1 MRSRRGAVLQG
12 REGRGHALHRQ
23 RPIQAGRIRH
33 RTAGGGHR
41 RRTRHAVAVEH
52 ANPDAGMYRSRH
64 DPERQLHQGRGTLRA
79 ESGIR
84 FLLSP
89 PRQRA
94 AVSEHRNAGAAVG
107 AADSPRCAE
116 ARVRAGS
123 VGVAGVLSS
132 LRYLFAD
139 LIGDDDDT
147 PPFLPDGLPDAVVP
161 VVSDAIHMLIDYQG
175 NAYATLYV
183 TRLRRFVGRRD
194 VNDAMLGE
202 IAYLMAIRMSY
213 QDPIRIAQLK
223 LAELEAGGAPSH
235 DVRRFRFDELVG
247 SLPAVVAEPVLDTFE
262 WLGWEV
268 RRRVPIRFSTRSRW
282 GIRRLKIEAG
292 LRRWRLFSVGYAKVR
307 VWVERWLH
315 MIDRSLTKQPR
326 AASEIVRTATMVQG
340 YGDAYRQG
348 LADWHAIIDGL
359 AKPTFDGVLPLP
371 DLAAAVAEA
380 RAAVRPDPRQAV
392 LKRTIAEIR
401 ARALGAG
408 TNAAAG

>member
-1 MRSRRGAVLQG
+1 M
-12 REGRGHALHRQ
+12 
-23 RPIQAGRIRH
+23 
-33 RTAGGGHR
+33 
-41 RRTRHAVAVEH
+41 
-52 ANPDAGMYRSRH
+52 
-64 DPERQLHQGRGTLRA
+64 
-79 ESGIR
+79 
-84 FLLSP
+84 
-89 PRQRA
+89 
-94 AVSEHRNAGAAVG
+94 
-107 AADSPRCAE
+107 
-116 ARVRAGS
+116 
-123 VGVAGVLSS
+123 AGVLSS
-132 LRYLFAD
+132 LRYLLAD
-139 LIGDDDDT
+139 FIGDDDDE
-147 PPFLPDGLPDAVVP
+147 PPFLPDGLPDAVAP

-202 IAYLMAIRMSY
+202 IARLTAMRMSY
-213 QDPIRIAQLK
+213 QDPIRLAQLK

-235 DVRRFRFDELVG
+235 DVRRFRFDELIG
-247 SLPAVVAEPVLDTFE
+247 ALPAVVAEPVLDMFE
-262 WLGWEV
+262 WLGWEA

-292 LRRWRLFSVGYAKVR
+292 LRRWRLFSVRYAKER

-326 AASEIVRTATMVQG
+326 AASAMVQTATMVQG
-340 YGDAYRQG
+340 YGEAYRQG

-380 RAAVRPDPRQAV
+380 RAAVTPDPRQAV

>member
-1 MRSRRGAVLQG
+1 M
-12 REGRGHALHRQ
+12 
-23 RPIQAGRIRH
+23 
-33 RTAGGGHR
+33 
-41 RRTRHAVAVEH
+41 
-52 ANPDAGMYRSRH
+52 
-64 DPERQLHQGRGTLRA
+64 
-79 ESGIR
+79 
-84 FLLSP
+84 
-89 PRQRA
+89 
-94 AVSEHRNAGAAVG
+94 
-107 AADSPRCAE
+107 
-116 ARVRAGS
+116 
-123 VGVAGVLSS
+123 AGVLSS
-132 LRYLFAD
+132 LRYLLAD
-139 LIGDDDDT
+139 FIGDDDDE
-147 PPFLPDGLPDAVVP
+147 PPFLPDGLPDAVAP

-175 NAYATLYV
+175 NAYAKLYV

-202 IAYLMAIRMSY
+202 IARLMAMRMSY
-213 QDPIRIAQLK
+213 QDPIRLAQLK

-235 DVRRFRFDELVG
+235 DVRRFRFDELIG
-247 SLPAVVAEPVLDTFE
+247 ALPAVVAEPVLDMFE
-262 WLGWEV
+262 WLGWEA

-292 LRRWRLFSVGYAKVR
+292 LRRWRLFSVRYAKER

-326 AASEIVRTATMVQG
+326 AASAMVQTATMVQG

-359 AKPTFDGVLPLP
+359 AKPSFDGVLPLQ

-380 RAAVRPDPRQAV
+380 RAAVTPDPRQAV

>member
-1 MRSRRGAVLQG
+1 M
-12 REGRGHALHRQ
+12 
-23 RPIQAGRIRH
+23 
-33 RTAGGGHR
+33 
-41 RRTRHAVAVEH
+41 
-52 ANPDAGMYRSRH
+52 
-64 DPERQLHQGRGTLRA
+64 
-79 ESGIR
+79 
-84 FLLSP
+84 
-89 PRQRA
+89 
-94 AVSEHRNAGAAVG
+94 
-107 AADSPRCAE
+107 
-116 ARVRAGS
+116 
-123 VGVAGVLSS
+123 AGVLSS
-132 LRYLFAD
+132 LRYLLAD
-139 LIGDDDDT
+139 FIGDDDDE
-147 PPFLPDGLPDAVVP
+147 PPFLPDGLPDAVAP

-175 NAYATLYV
+175 NAYAKLYV

-202 IAYLMAIRMSY
+202 IARLMAMRMSY
-213 QDPIRIAQLK
+213 QDPIRLAQLK

-235 DVRRFRFDELVG
+235 DVRRFRFDELIG
-247 SLPAVVAEPVLDTFE
+247 ALPAVVAEPVLDTFE

-292 LRRWRLFSVGYAKVR
+292 LRRWRLFSVRYAKER

-326 AASEIVRTATMVQG
+326 AASAMVQTATMVQG

-380 RAAVRPDPRQAV
+380 RAAVTPDPRQAV